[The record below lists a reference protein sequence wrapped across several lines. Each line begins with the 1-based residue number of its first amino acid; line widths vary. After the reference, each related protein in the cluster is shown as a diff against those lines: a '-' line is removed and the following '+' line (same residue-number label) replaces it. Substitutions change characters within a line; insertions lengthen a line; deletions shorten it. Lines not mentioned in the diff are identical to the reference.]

1 VKHRFQNIIRFLV
14 SFGLLGLL
22 GYLFRHQL
30 GASISTLQEADWRF
44 LLLAGLIYL
53 LFILIS
59 AWRWQVLLQA
69 QRLYFT
75 TWYLARVFT
84 LGLFF
89 CKLLPTS
96 IGGDVMRI
104 AYTTRPGMGPQ
115 AFSATLLDRL
125 LGFQSLTFLAIIMGA
140 VISLRQ
146 ASALSLGA
154 GRFTGFGVVLL
165 LSAILLLLV
174 AVTLLFFNDRV
185 YLSVHH
191 LLNSLGRKF
200 AALVRLSGLVERT
213 YQAVKNYRHQPWALV
228 ISFLS
233 GIGVQAALSLA
244 WFFTARAVGAG
255 VPPVY
260 YFIFIPVL
268 NIVVNI
274 PAIGGLGVR
283 EAAFVLF
290 FTPPWLPNRLSPEQA
305 LSTALLF
312 LALDLFFAL
321 IGGVLFAFM
330 KRTPQSI
337 KEGKKEE

>member
-1 VKHRFQNIIRFLV
+1 
-14 SFGLLGLL
+14 
-22 GYLFRHQL
+22 
-30 GASISTLQEADWRF
+30 
-44 LLLAGLIYL
+44 YL
-53 LFILIS
+53 LN
-59 AWRWQVLLQA
+59 A
-69 QRLYFT
+69 
-75 TWYLARVFT
+75 
-84 LGLFF
+84 
-89 CKLLPTS
+89 
-96 IGGDVMRI
+96 M
-104 AYTTRPGMGPQ
+104 
-115 AFSATLLDRL
+115 
-125 LGFQSLTFLAIIMGA
+125 
-140 VISLRQ
+140 
-146 ASALSLGA
+146 
-154 GRFTGFGVVLL
+154 
-165 LSAILLLLV
+165 
-174 AVTLLFFNDRV
+174 
-185 YLSVHH
+185 
-191 LLNSLGRKF
+191 GRKF
-200 AALVRLSGLVERT
+200 AALGRLGGLVERT

-290 FTPPWLPNRLSPEQA
+290 FTPSWLPNRLSPEQA

-337 KEGKKEE
+337 TEEKKEE